1 MDLNQML
8 IFGKVAEKQSFTKAS
23 RELGIEKSTVSM
35 KVSQLEERLG
45 TRLLNRTTRSVT
57 LTEAG
62 EGYYQYCQQVIDTAK
77 EAEHF
82 AETLSAEPRGLLRIT
97 TPVDFGQI
105 FVNSLIDPFLKKYP
119 KVDIDLV
126 LRNPPIDIVEE
137 RIDVALMPRFGALED
152 STLIAK
158 KILATDL
165 GVYASPAY
173 IKTLGKAKTISD
185 LDMYDYI
192 WFSYGDMM
200 SIPVVKGEETLSI
213 DQKPRIRINDV
224 LSCKR
229 AAIDGVGYAVIPC
242 RIAEQD
248 VKDKRLVQ
256 LLTDYSFP
264 TVTLY
269 AMYASRQWIPTKL
282 KAFLEHMERW
292 K

>member
-1 MDLNQML
+1 MDLNQMV

-23 RELGIEKSTVSM
+23 LELGIEKSTVSM

-45 TRLLNRTTRSVT
+45 VRLLNRTTRSVT

-62 EGYYQYCQQVIDTAK
+62 EGYYQYCLQVIDTAK
-77 EAEHF
+77 EAEFF
-82 AETLSAEPRGLLRIT
+82 AETLSATPQGQLRIA
-97 TPVDFGQI
+97 TPIDFGQI
-105 FVNSLIDPFLKKYP
+105 FVSSLIDPFLKKYP
-119 KVDIDLV
+119 KVDVDLI

-137 RIDVALMPRFGALED
+137 RIDIALMPRFGALED

-158 KILATDL
+158 KILATEL
-165 GVYASPAY
+165 GVYASPSY
-173 IKTLGKAKTISD
+173 IKTRGKPKSVLD
-185 LDMYDYI
+185 LKEHDYI
-192 WFSYGDMM
+192 WFSYGSMM
-200 SIPVVKGEETLSI
+200 SIPAEKDGEKQSI

-229 AAIDGVGYAVIPC
+229 AAIDGVGFAVIPR

-248 VKDKRLVQ
+248 VRDKRLVP

-264 TVTLY
+264 TVTIY
-269 AMYASRQWIPTKL
+269 AMYASRQWMPTKL
-282 KAFLEHMERW
+282 KAFLEHLERW